1 MIEDC
6 FFSKLLTETYFLG
19 ALSIARIS
27 IQGFSLHVNS
37 IVSFS
42 TYETVDHTEGIRFEI
57 PLARK
62 MRCNVDRLVILPR
75 QMWFV
80 SNARAC

>member
-1 MIEDC
+1 MIDDC

-42 TYETVDHTEGIRFEI
+42 TYETAVHMEGTHFFK
-57 PLARK
+57 RK
-62 MRCNVDRLVILPR
+62 ASSQNEV
-75 QMWFV
+75 
-80 SNARAC
+80 